1 MDIIERQAKQDR
13 ILETISQ
20 WMVSRILMTRGR
32 AMKMDGVRLRAK
44 KMGIKTFRRKKMDI
58 IRDIQTQEGNTTCY
72 QDKTIDY
79 CDQFHCCWR
88 DDCRPAGEKA
98 EA

>member
-1 MDIIERQAKQDR
+1 MI
-13 ILETISQ
+13 
-20 WMVSRILMTRGR
+20 RGIT
-32 AMKMDGVRLRAK
+32 MKMDGVRLRAK
-44 KMGIKTFRRKKMDI
+44 EMGIKIFRRTKKDI
-58 IRDIQTQEGNTTCY
+58 IRDIQSQEGNTMCY

-79 CDQFHCCWR
+79 CDQFDCCWR